1 MRTREKF
8 LRRYLNGKVFSE
20 QKRRQKR
27 GKESKK
33 DTSRRDQRGITS
45 LLRRN
50 GLRDLGAVLALAR
63 NLCGSSRD
71 TPTLRGVLVAAC
83 CRGGDGSGDAPEWV
97 GPISGDLLSS
107 GAAAEAE

>member
-8 LRRYLNGKVFSE
+8 LRRYLNGNSLFGTKKKTE
-20 QKRRQKR
+20 ERKRDPTEGSTWYNIIATQERVER
-27 GKESKK
+27 SRSLAGFGTESM
-33 DTSRRDQRGITS
+33 R
-45 LLRRN
+45 
-50 GLRDLGAVLALAR
+50 VLH
-63 NLCGSSRD
+63 RD